1 MLVGLRHVG
10 HQLIAHGKTGA
21 LDLTVVVLAGPHARI
36 DNELEGTSIESQE
49 SGEATQVDGPEKL
62 EELDAVFWVLG
73 EVLVDHVQSALE
85 DSIENRGYLLGHHAL

>member
-1 MLVGLRHVG
+1 
-10 HQLIAHGKTGA
+10 
-21 LDLTVVVLAGPHARI
+21 VLAGPHARI

-85 DSIENRGYLLGHHAL
+85 NTVHNVDDLVLHHALFTVSIRLDGC